1 MGAGPINIFLNVVVP
16 GTIPDILTGARIAIS
31 GGWMSVIWAE
41 FIATSAGLGYS
52 MVEAQVRMQTNML
65 IALMFLAAF
74 VGYGIDRVIQF
85 TNRKLTRW
93 RIEQWNFQ

>member
-1 MGAGPINIFLNVVVP
+1 
-16 GTIPDILTGARIAIS
+16 
-31 GGWMSVIWAE
+31 
-41 FIATSAGLGYS
+41 
-52 MVEAQVRMQTNML
+52 MVEAQVRMQTNVL

-93 RIEQWNFQ
+93 RIEQ